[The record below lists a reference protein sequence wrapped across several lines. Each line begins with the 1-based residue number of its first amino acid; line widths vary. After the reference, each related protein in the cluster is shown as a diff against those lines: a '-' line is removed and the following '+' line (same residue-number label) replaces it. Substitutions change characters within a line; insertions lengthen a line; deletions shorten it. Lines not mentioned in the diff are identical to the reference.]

1 VTGGALSAKPHAR
14 VNLIVKEHGM
24 KLKTKTKII
33 LISLLVLVGIGAF
46 IFFKYFFTY
55 EQRQLVR
62 RQISTV
68 TGQNLTITVFGFDGR
83 VIKRWVGI
91 QKITSGRAKADS
103 GERNY
108 VYFYT
113 RDGKYVQIPDSVWY
127 IAEEE

>member
-1 VTGGALSAKPHAR
+1 MAL
-14 VNLIVKEHGM
+14 G
-24 KLKTKTKII
+24 TKSKII
-33 LISLLVLVGIGAF
+33 LISFLVLVGIGTF

-55 EQRQLVR
+55 EQRQLIR
-62 RQISTV
+62 RQISSV

-91 QKITSGRAKADS
+91 QKITSGRARAGA